1 MNCLSHFKAL
11 ADETRIRLL
20 NILMHNELNV
30 NEIVSLMNMGQ
41 PRISRHLRVLTDSG
55 LLKCR
60 RDGAWAFYSAAV
72 DTEAGAFAAALGPLF
87 QKEPR
92 LADDLEN
99 AARLIAERRRNT
111 QTFFNAIAAE
121 WNKLQQEVMGDFD
134 LHRAILDC
142 VETCRFAVDLGCGTG
157 ELLAG
162 LSQKASFAVGVDNSR
177 NMLDQAKKLFEKNTN
192 NVELRLGELEHLPLE
207 NNEADLAVLSMVL
220 HHLPKPER
228 VILETARI
236 LEKNGT
242 FIIADFEK
250 HTNEEMR
257 KKFGDRRLGFSTTEI
272 RTLLENSGFMEQ
284 EIKTFP
290 LKKSIYLNITTARKK

>member
-87 QKEPR
+87 QKEVR

-177 NMLDQAKKLFEKNTN
+177 NMLDQAKKLFAKNTN

-257 KKFGDRRLGFSTTEI
+257 KKFGDRRLGFSTAEI

-284 EIKTFP
+284 EVKTFP
-290 LKKSIYLNITTARKK
+290 LKQSINLNITTARKK